1 MFSLEG
7 CGTLCYLLMYCAC
20 FVVVVV
26 VLCVCVCLCVSSCIT
41 DENYLKVLNQ
51 TNLDFTS
58 FNNLGANQKL
68 QLLKTVAFSLS

>member
-1 MFSLEG
+1 MLLVNV
-7 CGTLCYLLMYCAC
+7 LCLFCCCCCC
-20 FVVVVV
+20 FVR
-26 VLCVCVCLCVSSCIT
+26 VCVCVSSCIT